1 MALKLAINGFGRIGR
16 LVFREAMK
24 HDEFEVVAVND
35 LTDAGQLAHLLKYDS
50 VHGIYDAEVNAD
62 EDSFVVNGQRIK
74 VYAEKDPAQ
83 LPWGELGVDVVLEC
97 TGHFRSMEEVGKHI
111 EAGAKKAILSAPA
124 KGAMLTFVM
133 GVNHEDYNPA
143 TDDVISNASCTTNC
157 LAPVAKVLDEK
168 FGIER
173 GMMTTI
179 HSYTNDQRILDFPH
193 SDPRRARA
201 GAVSMIPT
209 TTGAA
214 VAVSKVLPQL
224 KDYNELPLVSIDY
237 NGNHHSS
244 TVDGLSTMVLENKM
258 VKVLAWG
265 AFFMLN
271 KKTMKD
277 IDVKGKRVFVRVD
290 FNVPMADGAITDET
304 RIRAAIPTI
313 EYLVE
318 QGAKVI
324 LASHLGRPKG
334 EVKEDMCL
342 TAAGVR
348 LAQLMGK
355 PVTKL
360 DESIGQVVEEAVAS
374 MHDGDL
380 LLMENVRFHAGEE
393 KNDPTLAQQFAQLAD
408 IYMYCKALSNP
419 EHPFTAIIG
428 GAKVKDKIGV
438 IESLLEKVDHLIIG
452 GGLSFTFIKAQGYDI
467 GKSLLEEDK
476 IELAKSFIEKA
487 KAKGVQ
493 LHMPVD
499 AVVANEFSQD
509 AETQIVNVDA
519 IPADWMGLDIGP
531 KTAANYAEVIKNS
544 KLIIWNGPMGVFE
557 MDKFANGTKKVADA
571 MATTAGYT
579 VIGGGDSAAAVE
591 KFEVADK
598 MDHISTGGG
607 ASLELMEG
615 KELPGI
621 VALND
626 K

>member
-1 MALKLAINGFGRIGR
+1 MGKTQGCKTKTN
-16 LVFREAMK
+16 
-24 HDEFEVVAVND
+24 FE
-35 LTDAGQLAHLLKYDS
+35 GS
-50 VHGIYDAEVNAD
+50 
-62 EDSFVVNGQRIK
+62 
-74 VYAEKDPAQ
+74 
-83 LPWGELGVDVVLEC
+83 
-97 TGHFRSMEEVGKHI
+97 
-111 EAGAKKAILSAPA
+111 
-124 KGAMLTFVM
+124 
-133 GVNHEDYNPA
+133 
-143 TDDVISNASCTTNC
+143 
-157 LAPVAKVLDEK
+157 
-168 FGIER
+168 
-173 GMMTTI
+173 
-179 HSYTNDQRILDFPH
+179 
-193 SDPRRARA
+193 
-201 GAVSMIPT
+201 
-209 TTGAA
+209 
-214 VAVSKVLPQL
+214 
-224 KDYNELPLVSIDY
+224 
-237 NGNHHSS
+237 
-244 TVDGLSTMVLENKM
+244 
-258 VKVLAWG
+258 
-265 AFFMLN
+265 FFMLN

-277 IDVKGKRVFVRVD
+277 IDVKGQRVFVRVD

-334 EVKEDMCL
+334 EVKEDMRL
-342 TAAGVR
+342 TAVGIR
-348 LAQLMGK
+348 LAKLMGK

-360 DESIGQVVEEAVAS
+360 DESIGQAVEEAVAN
-374 MHDGDL
+374 MQDGDIL
-380 LLMENVRFHAGEE
+380 LLENVRFHAGEE

-408 IYMYCKALSNP
+408 IYVNDAFGAAHRAHASTEGIAKHIPAVSGFLMQKELDVLGKALSNP

-452 GGLSFTFIKAQGYDI
+452 GGLSFTFIKAQGHDI

-509 AETQIVNVDA
+509 AETQIVDVDA

-557 MDKFANGTKKVADA
+557 MDKFANGTKTVADA

>member
-1 MALKLAINGFGRIGR
+1 
-16 LVFREAMK
+16 
-24 HDEFEVVAVND
+24 
-35 LTDAGQLAHLLKYDS
+35 
-50 VHGIYDAEVNAD
+50 
-62 EDSFVVNGQRIK
+62 
-74 VYAEKDPAQ
+74 
-83 LPWGELGVDVVLEC
+83 
-97 TGHFRSMEEVGKHI
+97 
-111 EAGAKKAILSAPA
+111 
-124 KGAMLTFVM
+124 
-133 GVNHEDYNPA
+133 
-143 TDDVISNASCTTNC
+143 
-157 LAPVAKVLDEK
+157 
-168 FGIER
+168 
-173 GMMTTI
+173 
-179 HSYTNDQRILDFPH
+179 
-193 SDPRRARA
+193 
-201 GAVSMIPT
+201 
-209 TTGAA
+209 
-214 VAVSKVLPQL
+214 
-224 KDYNELPLVSIDY
+224 
-237 NGNHHSS
+237 
-244 TVDGLSTMVLENKM
+244 
-258 VKVLAWG
+258 
-265 AFFMLN
+265 MLN

-334 EVKEDMCL
+334 EVKEDMRL
-342 TAAGVR
+342 TAVGVR
-348 LAQLMGK
+348 LAELMGK

-380 LLMENVRFHAGEE
+380 LLLENVRFHAGEE
-393 KNDPTLAQQFAQLAD
+393 KNDSTLAQQFAQLAD
-408 IYMYCKALSNP
+408 IYVNDAFGAAHRAHASTEGIAKHIPAVSGFLMQKELDVLGKALSNP

-509 AETQIVNVDA
+509 AEIQIVDVDA

-557 MDKFANGTKKVADA
+557 MDKFANGTKTVADA